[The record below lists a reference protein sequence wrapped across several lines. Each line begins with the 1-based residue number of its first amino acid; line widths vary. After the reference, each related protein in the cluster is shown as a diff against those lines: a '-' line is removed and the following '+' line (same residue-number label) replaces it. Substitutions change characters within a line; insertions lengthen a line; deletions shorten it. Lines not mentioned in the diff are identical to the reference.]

1 MNEQKIRL
9 SFGNHSLHWGINA
22 PLKTPPP
29 LSCQAPPPPLNLQ
42 TVQAPLLAINPPY
55 ILAFRELP
63 VPLNLGFFS
72 EPQKY

>member
-1 MNEQKIRL
+1 M
-9 SFGNHSLHWGINA
+9 FDHSAGIVHIGVST
-22 PLKTPPP
+22 PLKKPCPPP
-29 LSCQAPPPPLNLQ
+29 LSCQAPPPRPRPLNLQ

>member
-1 MNEQKIRL
+1 M
-9 SFGNHSLHWGINA
+9 HWGINPPIQKHL
-22 PLKTPPP
+22 PLYFLPSP
-29 LSCQAPPPPLNLQ
+29 PPPPLNLQ

>member
-29 LSCQAPPPPLNLQ
+29 LSCQAPPPLNLQ
-42 TVQAPLLAINPPY
+42 TVQAPP
-55 ILAFRELP
+55 
-63 VPLNLGFFS
+63 FF
-72 EPQKY
+72 